1 MVKYNY
7 RKRGDTMKEF
17 LNTIPNLSQF
27 ARESGISRNTLKVI
41 KSGKQEPL
49 QKTLIKFAEHL
60 KSLNYTDTEILN
72 IILSK

>member
-41 KSGKQEPL
+41 KSGKPEPL
-49 QKTLIKFAEHL
+49 QRTLIKFAEHL